1 MPEYRRSQVAG
12 GTYFFTI
19 VTRRRRPVLT
29 EVHVRSALRAAIQQ
43 ARTTLPF
50 VIEAWVL
57 MPDHLHCIWTLP
69 PGDMNYP
76 ARWAIIKRHVS
87 RAMGSNEAVLSE
99 GSRQK
104 RGEYGFWQRRFWE
117 HLIRDEEDLRRHLD
131 YIHWNPVKHG
141 CARTMVEWPYSSFH
155 RYVRDGVYAADWGG
169 AGASME
175 GDFGE

>member
-1 MPEYRRSQVAG
+1 MPEYRRSQIAG
-12 GTYFFTI
+12 GTYFFTV

-29 EVHVRSALRAAIQQ
+29 ETYARSALRAAIQQ
-43 ARTTLPF
+43 ARKTLPF

-69 PGDMNYP
+69 HGDTNYA
-76 ARWAIIKRHVS
+76 ARWAIIKRHAS
-87 RAMGSNEAVLSE
+87 RAMASNETALTE

-141 CARTMVEWPYSSFH
+141 CARTVAVWPYSSFH

-169 AGASME
+169 VGAILE
-175 GDFGE
+175 GEFGE

>member
-1 MPEYRRSQVAG
+1 
-12 GTYFFTI
+12 
-19 VTRRRRPVLT
+19 
-29 EVHVRSALRAAIQQ
+29 
-43 ARTTLPF
+43 
-50 VIEAWVL
+50 

-69 PGDMNYP
+69 CGDMNYP

-87 RAMGSNEAVLSE
+87 RAMASNETALTE

-117 HLIRDEEDLRRHLD
+117 HLIRDEEDFRRHLD

-141 CARTMVEWPYSSFH
+141 CARTVAEWPYSSFH

-169 AGASME
+169 AGKILK